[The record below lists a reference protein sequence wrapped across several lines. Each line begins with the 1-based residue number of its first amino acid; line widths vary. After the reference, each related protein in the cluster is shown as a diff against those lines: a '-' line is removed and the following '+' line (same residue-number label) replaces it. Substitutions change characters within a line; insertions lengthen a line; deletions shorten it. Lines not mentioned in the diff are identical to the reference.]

1 MTPPSPEVH
10 PHLKKMPASLEGKAK
25 PSVHDRPK
33 LRGVLHQWAAFGAI
47 VAGGILTSY
56 ADTPHQ
62 AFGAGVFALSVVIM
76 FSVSAT
82 YHRVVWG
89 PSAYLLMKRLDHAAI
104 GVLIAGTYTP
114 VCLEALP
121 PGEGKTL
128 LAIAWTGAAL
138 VMLRAAFWPK
148 SPKWLNVGLYF
159 MLGGCVVPYWSEIR
173 DALTTQELT
182 FLLTGAVVYVLGAFA
197 YATKKPDPFPTIFG
211 YHEIFHACTIIAAVL
226 HGGMIFTMIHAST

>member
-1 MTPPSPEVH
+1 MVGRTGTGHFRVGIPPFSAG
-10 PHLKKMPASLEGKAK
+10 LQTNLASGSG
-25 PSVHDRPK
+25 PD
-33 LRGVLHQWAAFGAI
+33 AA
-47 VAGGILTSY
+47 AGNAS
-56 ADTPHQ
+56 
-62 AFGAGVFALSVVIM
+62 
-76 FSVSAT
+76 
-82 YHRVVWG
+82 
-89 PSAYLLMKRLDHAAI
+89 
-104 GVLIAGTYTP
+104 
-114 VCLEALP
+114 
-121 PGEGKTL
+121 
-128 LAIAWTGAAL
+128 WTGAAL

-197 YATKKPDPFPTIFG
+197 YATKKPDPFPTVFG